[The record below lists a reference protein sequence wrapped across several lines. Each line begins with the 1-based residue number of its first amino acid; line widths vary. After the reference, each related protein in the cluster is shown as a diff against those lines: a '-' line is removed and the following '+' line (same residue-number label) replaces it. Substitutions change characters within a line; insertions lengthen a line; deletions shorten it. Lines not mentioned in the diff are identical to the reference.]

1 MDKPTNPTKLYARCA
16 SKSWVMR
23 DVRVDLQRRIVAMQS
38 YGIIYRIFISPTY
51 GHVKTSH
58 FGTNSVDN
66 ELESTYDNVQALPKW
81 VQGRIAVLSMTEA
94 VHNGP
99 VSNVGERAS
108 ADVYYVYG
116 HRLRLGG
123 ASVDKSIMDERP
135 KE

>member
-1 MDKPTNPTKLYARCA
+1 MDKPTNPTKLYARCV
-16 SKSWVMR
+16 SKSWVM
-23 DVRVDLQRRIVAMQS
+23 RRIVAMQS
-38 YGIIYRIFISPTY
+38 YGLVYRIFISPTH
-51 GHVKTSH
+51 GHVTTAH
-58 FGTNSVDN
+58 FGTDSVDN

-81 VQGRIAVLSMTEA
+81 VQGRIAVLSMTDA

-116 HRLRLGG
+116 HRLRLRG
-123 ASVDKSIMDERP
+123 ASVDKIIMDECP